1 MLATDLLTVQ
11 FFPRIWD
18 TYNISIV
25 AWMRWKTVRRRRNKG
40 LPSLL
45 DRNELPDPV
54 PADST
59 LYEALVLTSREQ
71 AKLARAQARFCRSQV
86 RHRAS
91 CLLNSVAEAT
101 HWQTWYEPHHT
112 PTHRP
117 FSITW
122 ALWICVLN
130 DGNSVFQWML
140 CGCMWGLDRFER
152 PVWTTATL
160 IPASFLCGVS
170 AVRRPRNIADPP
182 ADWRRSDDLARW
194 FTDQE
199 AEGGDGRDVGAARGR
214 RGAHCHLLS
223 RRGSKLTIGACR
235 RSCSG
240 IAR

>member
-1 MLATDLLTVQ
+1 MGTALFTLTSGVM
-11 FFPRIWD
+11 FFPQIWD

-71 AKLARAQARFCRSQV
+71 AKLARAQARFCRSQ
-86 RHRAS
+86 
-91 CLLNSVAEAT
+91 
-101 HWQTWYEPHHT
+101 TWYEPHHT

-160 IPASFLCGVS
+160 IPASFLCG
-170 AVRRPRNIADPP
+170 
-182 ADWRRSDDLARW
+182 
-194 FTDQE
+194 
-199 AEGGDGRDVGAARGR
+199 
-214 RGAHCHLLS
+214 
-223 RRGSKLTIGACR
+223 IGAGVMIWRGGSRTKKQKEVTAEMWALLVVEEEKLQRDRKIERERAAQER
-235 RSCSG
+235 R
-240 IAR
+240 ARRKARLRCW